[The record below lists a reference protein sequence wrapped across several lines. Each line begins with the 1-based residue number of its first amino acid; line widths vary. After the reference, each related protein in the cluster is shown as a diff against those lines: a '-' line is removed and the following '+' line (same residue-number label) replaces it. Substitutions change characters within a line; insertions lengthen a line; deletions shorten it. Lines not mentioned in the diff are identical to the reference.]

1 MSSKRRDDELALA
14 VSDSAATSSS
24 KSNSRHRLSQYEERV
39 SGVSQVDREQTIP
52 ALALRAYHLPGNSW
66 CDDWIQYF
74 ANNHPIFGICF
85 HDKLHPVKPCMRIIN
100 LVGSIVFGLAVTN
113 IVWLWLIDNRDESER
128 PVLTLSLGGFSVGNT
143 TGGVD
148 FDNGNMRKSR
158 QEIEITQGMVLLW
171 TVGGCLHALYDNTV
185 WCMTACVCCL
195 PGRSLH
201 CLGRFRGCGSYLVI
215 FTVVASAAFA
225 SFLVVLRAALDDSE
239 DSVSLSDLNTGGITD
254 DKVDLDDAVDDASA
268 YEFLISYA
276 VELFLALT
284 VYYQVIGTILFSGI
298 LGCGRVPVL
307 GGRPY
312 EVMLE
317 ERLSKRQESWVT
329 TPPSSSSSGGGTPAP
344 PV

>member
-1 MSSKRRDDELALA
+1 
-14 VSDSAATSSS
+14 
-24 KSNSRHRLSQYEERV
+24 
-39 SGVSQVDREQTIP
+39 
-52 ALALRAYHLPGNSW
+52 
-66 CDDWIQYF
+66 
-74 ANNHPIFGICF
+74 
-85 HDKLHPVKPCMRIIN
+85 
-100 LVGSIVFGLAVTN
+100 
-113 IVWLWLIDNRDESER
+113 
-128 PVLTLSLGGFSVGNT
+128 
-143 TGGVD
+143 
-148 FDNGNMRKSR
+148 
-158 QEIEITQGMVLLW
+158 
-171 TVGGCLHALYDNTV
+171 
-185 WCMTACVCCL
+185 
-195 PGRSLH
+195 
-201 CLGRFRGCGSYLVI
+201 VI